1 MRIML
6 MTALTTLVLSPA
18 LHGQRLSWRDIL
30 QRLENDRPQPDFVY
44 PYAGEDTLQ
53 FGELWLPNHGSSHPV
68 VVLIHGG
75 CWLDQYPGVELV
87 YYIADDLRSRGYAV
101 WNLEYRRI
109 GYPGSG
115 YPGTFLDIAQGMD
128 FLRTI
133 AGKHRLD
140 LDHVITMGHSAGGHL
155 ALWLAM
161 RKNIPASS
169 PLFADDPL
177 PVHNVISLA
186 GIGDLAY
193 FSHFGAPACG
203 DNTVEELIDWS
214 NRGKEAAL
222 EDTSPDHLLPFDG
235 KQYLIHGVFDAAVPP
250 FIGLQYNEKS
260 KAKNQESEL
269 IIIPDSGHFEI
280 IVPWSDA
287 WKKILPLV
295 KEAMRS

>member
-1 MRIML
+1 MVMIPL
-6 MTALTTLVLSPA
+6 LQSTLDA
-18 LHGQRLSWRDIL
+18 QGLSWRDIL
-30 QRLENDRPQPDFVY
+30 KRLENDHPQPNFVY
-44 PYAGEDTLQ
+44 SYASDDSLQ
-53 FGELWLPNHGSSHPV
+53 YGELWLPEHGASHPV
-68 VVLIHGG
+68 IVLIHGG
-75 CWLDQYPGVELV
+75 CWLDQYPGAELV

-115 YPGTFLDIAQGMD
+115 YPGTFLDVARGMD
-128 FLRTI
+128 YLQTI

-140 LDHVITMGHSAGGHL
+140 LNRIVTMGHSAGGHL

-169 PLFADDPL
+169 PLYRKDPL
-177 PVHNVISLA
+177 PVKNVISLA

-235 KQYLIHGVFDAAVPP
+235 KQYLINGVFDAAVPP